1 MFDYI
6 SVSFPQTDLQPV
18 TVYSAYIYQER
29 YKHEIAVLTFKDWG
43 VLYESIEPG
52 SPVQITTKS
61 TGLSRE
67 FFGYIHH
74 VTPNRTPGKD
84 YVEVTVIGASYSMK
98 KPSQTIYR
106 DVTADVVVKKIAK
119 SHGFV
124 CYAVPHP
131 RVYEQIAQAGHT
143 DWEFMIR
150 LAKQSGYSLRAE
162 NTELYFQPLLED
174 YSKYRG
180 EAPILTMGDV
190 GSIDGTSMYSFTPLI
205 GESIPY
211 GNEQKAA
218 VAITGV
224 DRFNKTAVKTTNQK
238 RLKKTKLKFQ
248 PEFFDRF
255 ETSVVATDSQIA
267 NYEATAADNINSTFP
282 YRARVEV
289 IGDVKLR
296 PDLPVYLTGLGA
308 TYSGY
313 WTILNTEHCIVETQR
328 NVYTY
333 TTFLEIGTDS
343 LGSGTDWIDNKNI
356 SAPRANPARTIIP
369 NVRQT
374 KVKPTTQLL
383 KRSVA
388 PSPQLKGSFGTL
400 NNRTKPAAGS
410 VKVTP
415 PVWRSTTTSLESI
428 VPEVRKP
435 SYVVSRLQRKG
446 EL

>member
-1 MFDYI
+1 
-6 SVSFPQTDLQPV
+6 
-18 TVYSAYIYQER
+18 
-29 YKHEIAVLTFKDWG
+29 
-43 VLYESIEPG
+43 
-52 SPVQITTKS
+52 
-61 TGLSRE
+61 
-67 FFGYIHH
+67 
-74 VTPNRTPGKD
+74 
-84 YVEVTVIGASYSMK
+84 
-98 KPSQTIYR
+98 
-106 DVTADVVVKKIAK
+106 
-119 SHGFV
+119 
-124 CYAVPHP
+124 
-131 RVYEQIAQAGHT
+131 
-143 DWEFMIR
+143 
-150 LAKQSGYSLRAE
+150 
-162 NTELYFQPLLED
+162 
-174 YSKYRG
+174 
-180 EAPILTMGDV
+180 
-190 GSIDGTSMYSFTPLI
+190 
-205 GESIPY
+205 
-211 GNEQKAA
+211 
-218 VAITGV
+218 
-224 DRFNKTAVKTTNQK
+224 
-238 RLKKTKLKFQ
+238 LKKTKLKFQ

-267 NYEATAADNINSTFP
+267 NYVATAADNFYYTFP